1 MDSVIACAVCDNNGG
16 ISDVHPA
23 DENGM
28 VVSVFS
34 QSWIKVESGRR
45 G

>member
-28 VVSVFS
+28 VVRV
-34 QSWIKVESGRR
+34 VERMWTSSF
-45 G
+45 